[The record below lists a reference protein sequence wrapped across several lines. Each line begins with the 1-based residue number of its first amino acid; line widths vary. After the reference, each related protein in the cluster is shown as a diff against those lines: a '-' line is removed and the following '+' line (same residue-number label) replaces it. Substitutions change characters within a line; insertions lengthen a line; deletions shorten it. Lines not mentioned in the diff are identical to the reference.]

1 MVRAHERTRMK
12 EWYNSLEPRERKVM
26 IGGAAVLAFA
36 IFYFLLWE
44 PLITKMSRLETGI
57 QEQQELIAWMENAAQ
72 EVEQLQSKV
81 KTLGSASK
89 GQSLLG
95 IIDSTAK
102 RNRLKDA
109 VKRVQPDGKTKARVR
124 LENANFND
132 VIKWIE
138 TLQRRQGIRVESTVI
153 EKQSEE
159 GLVNARF
166 VFVGA
171 A

>member
-1 MVRAHERTRMK
+1 MK
-12 EWYNSLEPRERKVM
+12 EWFNSLEARERKVL
-26 IGGAAVLAFA
+26 IGGAVVLGFT
-36 IFYFLLWE
+36 IFYFLLWD
-44 PLITKMSRLETGI
+44 PLITKMSHLETSI
-57 QEQQELIAWMENAAQ
+57 QEQQELIVWMENAAQ

-81 KTLGSASK
+81 QSLGRSGK

-95 IIDSTAK
+95 VIDSTAK

-109 VKRVQPDGKTKARVR
+109 VKRVQPDGKTKARVS

-138 TLQRRQGIRVESTVI
+138 ALQRTQGVRVESTVI

-166 VFVGA
+166 VFEGA